1 MFGFFR
7 KIWHAL
13 FSWNTRF
20 EILPFALLP
29 TKNDK
34 WSNVNEWT
42 RILITMEAV
51 SQSHCKTHRVIA
63 CKFTRKELC
72 DKGFPKNFTNQGK
85 KHIWV
90 TSSMTKTEKNRRC
103 FSLNITSILFHLLTI
118 FKVSRNF
125 KILNSGTAFYKNLF
139 FLFASGLHVITWHLK
154 LKCLKFLRQIHFQT
168 VKVKKLR
175 FKLIYQKGLQL
186 AANTTFFD

>member
-1 MFGFFR
+1 
-7 KIWHAL
+7 
-13 FSWNTRF
+13 
-20 EILPFALLP
+20 
-29 TKNDK
+29 
-34 WSNVNEWT
+34 
-42 RILITMEAV
+42 MEAV

-90 TSSMTKTEKNRRC
+90 TSSVTKTEKNRRC

-168 VKVKKLR
+168 VKVKKIAVQADLPKR
-175 FKLIYQKGLQL
+175 FTACSQYY
-186 AANTTFFD
+186 FF

>member
-1 MFGFFR
+1 
-7 KIWHAL
+7 
-13 FSWNTRF
+13 
-20 EILPFALLP
+20 
-29 TKNDK
+29 
-34 WSNVNEWT
+34 
-42 RILITMEAV
+42 MEAV

-90 TSSMTKTEKNRRC
+90 TSSVTKTEKNRRC

-139 FLFASGLHVITWHLK
+139 FFICIWPPCNYVAFEAEMFKVFATNTFSDG
-154 LKCLKFLRQIHFQT
+154 QG
-168 VKVKKLR
+168 KKIAVQADLPKR
-175 FKLIYQKGLQL
+175 FT
-186 AANTTFFD
+186 ACS